1 MSGVMRVCC
10 ALAVAWALP
19 AHAQEVLG
27 VGPRAAGL
35 AGAVSARTG
44 DIGAAYYGP
53 ASLPDP
59 DDAPGFAELELGYLH
74 ASPQLSVDALD
85 PEQPIEVLPTGAV
98 NGVWVGAR
106 FDLGVAFDVE
116 GVVVGLSLYVPGRD
130 LFRWRLRPDDTP
142 QWATWTDRTQHL
154 SIVAGLGWQITPWL
168 ALGAG
173 AQVLFDVQ
181 TFTTAL
187 VSRIERGTD
196 PETGE
201 PIVEVD
207 AQLGTEVTVFGR
219 AAPIASVRITPHR
232 RLNVS
237 LAYRGE
243 IYVDDRGW
251 TRLDGTPGLGAIGY
265 VHRFAHYYQ
274 PHQLVLGTAVA
285 LGEVEL
291 SADLTYN
298 RWERGRTPN
307 ARQLGA
313 GRYGD
318 TLVPALG
325 MSWSRGPG
333 ALWLGYR
340 YQRAHFTNA
349 NGPTNLLEND
359 QHVTSV
365 GGELR
370 LARWLPSFPVRVRLA
385 LQTIVLPEE
394 TEEKD
399 WRRFSSDALL
409 ERNAGYPGY
418 RYRGWVPSVWL
429 SVGATW

>member
-1 MSGVMRVCC
+1 MRVAF
-10 ALAVAWALP
+10 ALLLMSST

-35 AGAVSARTG
+35 GGAVSARTG
-44 DIGAAYYGP
+44 DISAAYYGP
-53 ASLPDP
+53 ASLPDSN
-59 DDAPGFAELELGYLH
+59 DEPGFAEIEIGYLH

-85 PEQPIEVLPTGAV
+85 PEQPIEVQPTASV
-98 NGVWVGAR
+98 NGIYVGAR

-116 GVVVGLSLYVPGRD
+116 GLAVGLSLYVPGKE

-142 QWATWTDRTQHL
+142 QWLTWTDRTQHL
-154 SIVAGLGWQITPWL
+154 SIFAGAGWRITDWL
-168 ALGAG
+168 ALGVG
-173 AQVLFDVQ
+173 VQVLFDVQ

-187 VSRIERGTD
+187 VSSIERGTD

-219 AAPIASVRITPHR
+219 AAPVASVLLSPHR
-232 RLNVS
+232 ALNIS

-243 IYVDDRGW
+243 IFVDDRGW
-251 TRLDGTPGLGAIGY
+251 TRLDETPGLGAIGF
-265 VHRFAHYYQ
+265 VHRFAHFYQ
-274 PHQLVLGTAVA
+274 PHQLTLGTALS
-285 LGEVEL
+285 LGEVQL
-291 SADLTYN
+291 SADLTYA
-298 RWERGRTPN
+298 RWAKGRTPN
-307 ARQLGA
+307 SRELGE
-313 GRYGD
+313 GRFGD

-325 MSWSRGPG
+325 ASWSRGPG

-349 NGPTNLLEND
+349 GGPTNLLEND
-359 QHVTSV
+359 QHVASV
-365 GGELR
+365 GGELFLGR
-370 LARWLPSFPVRVRLA
+370 WLARFPVRLRA
-385 LQTIVLPEE
+385 AFQTIVLPEE
-394 TEEKD
+394 TETKD

-409 ERNAGYPGY
+409 ERNAGFPGY
-418 RYRGWVPSVWL
+418 RYRGWVPSLWL

>member
-1 MSGVMRVCC
+1 MR
-10 ALAVAWALP
+10 ALVVLLLLAPMA

-27 VGPRAAGL
+27 IGPRAAGL
-35 AGAVSARTG
+35 GGAVSARTG

-74 ASPQLSVDALD
+74 ASPQLTVEAMD
-85 PEQPIEVLPTGAV
+85 PAQPIEVLPTGAV
-98 NGVWVGAR
+98 NGIWVGAR

-116 GVVVGLSLYVPGRD
+116 GLAVGLSLYVPGRE

-142 QWATWTDRTQHL
+142 QWLTWTDRTQHL
-154 SIVAGLGWQITPWL
+154 SIFAGLGWRITPWL
-168 ALGAG
+168 SLGVG

-187 VSRIERGTD
+187 VSTIERGTD

-207 AQLGTEVTVFGR
+207 AQLGTDVTVFGR
-219 AAPIASVRITPHR
+219 AAPTASVLLAPHP

-237 LAYRGE
+237 IAYRGE

-274 PHQLVLGTAVA
+274 PHQLTLGTAVL

-298 RWERGRTPN
+298 RWAKGRTPN
-307 ARQLGA
+307 ARELGE

-325 MSWSRGPG
+325 ASWSRGPG

-340 YQRAHFTNA
+340 YVRAHFTNA
-349 NGPTNLLEND
+349 SGPTNLLETD
-359 QHVTSV
+359 QHVASI

-370 LARWLPSFPVRVRLA
+370 LERWFPAFPLRVRLA
-385 LQTIVLPEE
+385 YQTIVLPEE
-394 TEEKD
+394 TETKD
-399 WRRFSSDALL
+399 WQRFSSESLL
-409 ERNAGYPGY
+409 ESNAGYPGY
-418 RYRGWVPSVWL
+418 RHRGWVPSLWL
-429 SVGATW
+429 SVGAVW